1 MNSTISTRRLDK
13 LGRITIPAN
22 IRKSLS
28 INDYEELEIIA
39 DCNNIIIRKRKNPDI
54 FGNEYDNGCY
64 VEYQGNKVSK
74 KSILELSKI
83 AGIIE

>member
-28 INDYEELEIIA
+28 INDYEELEIMLTAIILLSEKEKILIYLEMSMIMGVML
-39 DCNNIIIRKRKNPDI
+39 NIREI
-54 FGNEYDNGCY
+54 
-64 VEYQGNKVSK
+64 
-74 KSILELSKI
+74 KSLKSLF
-83 AGIIE
+83 